1 MPLTGVN
8 EDGEATMI
16 EKHNGNVW
24 IAEFRTVNEFKQFI
38 TKTPTNKVFEDYYM
52 LSSKNANRSYQNF
65 TGTESFDE
73 AIDLLDNGWTDK
85 AKELTTKLKAVE
97 RDMAPVLKQQ
107 RVIGVAGYQPIVPLF
122 LVGAPAAM
130 QSMKFQSV
138 KQKVVTVVKS
148 ISYDSGVS
156 AAEWTE
162 QGLKAL
168 AVVKKLEASGYRV
181 NVDIVR
187 GGWDSGRYDRKGVV
201 CRVRVKHASERLNAS
216 KLAFTMC
223 HPSMQ
228 RRLMFRFTETYEK
241 VTKGFKRSY
250 GLTFRKHDWM
260 NVLDKKHEVLLPSFI
275 DGDPNDVKSI
285 DDIEKL

>member
-1 MPLTGVN
+1 
-8 EDGEATMI
+8 MI
-16 EKHNGNVW
+16 EKQNGNIW
-24 IAEFRTVNEFKQFI
+24 IAEFRTINEFKQFI
-38 TKTPTNKVFEDYYM
+38 TKTPTNKVFEDCYS
-52 LSSKNANRSYQNF
+52 LDSKRTGQLYKKF

-73 AIDLLDNGWTDK
+73 AIDLLDTGWTDK

-130 QSMKFQSV
+130 QSTKLQPV

-148 ISYDSGVS
+148 ISYNASVETS
-156 AAEWTE
+156 TWTE

-168 AVVKKLEASGYRV
+168 AIVKKLEASGYRV

-187 GGWDSGRYDRKGVV
+187 GGWGSTYYDRNGVA
-201 CRVRVKHASERLNAS
+201 CRVRVKHANERLNVS

-228 RRLMFRFTETYEK
+228 RRLMFRFTETYDK
-241 VTKGFKRSY
+241 VTSDFREGYGRTFKKS
-250 GLTFRKHDWM
+250 DWM
-260 NVLDKKHEVLLPSFI
+260 NVMDKKREVLLPSFI

-285 DDIEKL
+285 DDIEKLGY